1 MFTKLTHNDGA
12 GAGFAGGSTAFCY
25 GTAEYSSFEIGDTNE
40 EIPNHFFDYCD
51 DIFI

>member
-1 MFTKLTHNDGA
+1 VQELDLQAVAQHFVMVQL
-12 GAGFAGGSTAFCY
+12 
-25 GTAEYSSFEIGDTNE
+25 FEIGDTNE